1 MDLIK
6 SVLKNA
12 ERTVNSN
19 IESLRQTGLKK
30 FVRDTGLDINGM
42 SVEDLQKA
50 YEEFKNQNVGKL
62 VNGEYLGDLA
72 RNFEDVLTYSEE
84 EIKKQVSQISIN
96 GVKIDTQQLLTS
108 PDAALRSAAEGFVD
122 KEIDKVVQSKVGDIL
137 AQAGVITDDNQ
148 VDQIKELIRNTIR
161 GTKNSIFRDP
171 EIKQKLLDYA
181 QGAVNNYYQS
191 VVQMLESPDWA
202 QKQLKPLNDMVDKG
216 FGELDKATGEIS
228 KISGEIDK
236 YANKLS
242 ELEKLDIA
250 KEINGMVTGQL
261 DIEGNLT
268 KLNSQLGMFGLDQS
282 SIGAISGALNASVT
296 NTVTSALGPTIQN
309 SITQLGDINKEVA
322 KVQEYVKQY
331 EDYVK
336 KEIQAFESKAKDY
349 IKQLES
355 ELISSILSSVHLKL
369 GDSLKIDF

>member
-1 MDLIK
+1 MNLIK

-12 ERTVNSN
+12 EKTVNSN

-72 RNFEDVLTYSEE
+72 KNFEDVLTYSEE
-84 EIKKQVSQISIN
+84 EIKKQVSQISIK

-108 PDAALRSAAEGFVD
+108 PEAALRSAAEGFVD

-191 VVQMLESPDWA
+191 VVQMLENPDWA

-216 FGELDKATGEIS
+216 LGELNKVTGEID

-250 KEINGMVTGQL
+250 KEINGMITGQL

-268 KLNSQLGMFGLDQS
+268 KLNNQLGMFGLDQS
-282 SIGAISGALNASVT
+282 SIGAISGALNASIT